1 VNLFPFPEARHGL
14 RSKRPR
20 HSHLPLQVPP
30 CSHHR
35 AVALSLTRG
44 GKFARE
50 CIVNHCSPFVGPFVH
65 RHDACASPTSTDT
78 THRTPTATDTT
89 HCTGAAD
96 SERVDRPTQ
105 LCPCCCVAKVPARR
119 KRAGQTEAVPLATQ
133 AATVT
138 AATPNDSSSTASI
151 QRSVAAWAD
160 ERRRRPIGVGLLQVH
175 AISAP
180 RHRRSAAAHA
190 TARG

>member
-1 VNLFPFPEARHGL
+1 MGLECRCRWRQPSEGEHEQQDEGEARSRVNAL
-14 RSKRPR
+14 RTMLAFRR
-20 HSHLPLQVPP
+20 TVW
-30 CSHHR
+30 CS
-35 AVALSLTRG
+35 SL
-44 GKFARE
+44 
-50 CIVNHCSPFVGPFVH
+50 IVH

-105 LCPCCCVAKVPARR
+105 LCPCCCKRRLQTQRCRLSAPARR
-119 KRAGQTEAVPLATQ
+119 KRAGQREAVPLATQ